1 MRKLIST
8 KNMTHEEWLKI
19 RQKGIGGSDIAGIL
33 GLSPYKS
40 ALSVYMDKIDTD
52 IRDEEENIPAE
63 LGLELEPFM
72 SKKFKTWILK
82 EEGLEIDL
90 KEMKYILQDDKIDYF
105 LVNLDRYFE
114 HPTRGFCP
122 VEIKTTTEFKRK
134 SWTEDEVPDEYY
146 MQVQHQMMIIGP
158 ECKWCYLIVLIG
170 NRTVK
175 VYPIPR
181 NNEVIKDLRARGT
194 DFWENFVQKKI
205 APAPDGSDS
214 AGDALKDLYPEEYPE
229 KQMVLSDKDED
240 DLANEMQRYDGVN
253 MKLKELKKEAESIKQ
268 IVKSKIQDAELMM
281 VCGRKVTYKTVNVGE
296 QIRKPYSFRKLDMGK

>member
-181 NNEVIKDLRARGT
+181 NNEVIKDLRDRGT

-214 AGDALKDLYPEEYPE
+214 ADDALKALYPEEYPE
-229 KQMVLSDKDED
+229 KQMVLSEKDEEE
-240 DLANEMQRYDGVN
+240 LADELQKFDGIK
-253 MKLKELKKEAESIKQ
+253 MKLKELTKEAEAIKQ
-268 IVKSKIQDAELMM
+268 TVKSKIQDAELMM
-281 VCGRKVTYKTVNVGE
+281 VCGRKVTYKTVCVGE

>member
-181 NNEVIKDLRARGT
+181 NNKVIKDLRDRGT

-214 AGDALKDLYPEEYPE
+214 AGDALKTLYPEEYPE
-229 KQMVLSDKDED
+229 RQMVLPEEEEDELLEELKRHD
-240 DLANEMQRYDGVN
+240 DI
-253 MKLKELKKEAESIKQ
+253 KLKMKELKKEGDMIKQ